1 MSFSNRNTLKFA
13 LLVLLLTLFLGCDN
27 AVKNQMRFTNT
38 DITGADFA
46 RDFELTSHDGKR
58 VNLSHFEGKVVILF
72 FGFMHCPDIC
82 PTTLT
87 ELNGLM
93 NTLGTDAQSVQV
105 LFVTVDPERDKM
117 ENLAPYMEV
126 FNPDF
131 LGLWG
136 TSDEIETVTKE
147 FKVIYQKVAGS
158 TPDRYSVDHS
168 AGTYVFD
175 KNGKVRLFV
184 PYGADTESLTKDI
197 RLLIDANT

>member
-1 MSFSNRNTLKFA
+1 
-13 LLVLLLTLFLGCDN
+13 
-27 AVKNQMRFTNT
+27 
-38 DITGADFA
+38 
-46 RDFELTSHDGKR
+46 
-58 VNLSHFEGKVVILF
+58 
-72 FGFMHCPDIC
+72 MHCPDIC